1 MADTVL
7 YGSGIFKDA
16 QGNVVQ
22 VQGLTEADVGKIKEY
37 HGKVD
42 TLEQLMK
49 AVNAGQKMIALQDYY
64 TTEDYKSEMAIGVYY
79 MVPFN
84 ASDEYL
90 QWDEKTGAPK
100 ADQEGVTDH
109 KVAYFWVVMKNS
121 DDTVNKLGK
130 QDIVGDIKG
139 YATLA
144 GTQTFTGD
152 NTFDKDIT
160 VTVEQDHNSLG
171 DTKLPT
177 MKTVK
182 ALVDQKVLDAGHLK
196 GKYYATGKPDDGS
209 LVVNEIAFFA
219 ATNIIA

>member
-1 MADTVL
+1 MADTIM
-7 YGSGIFKDA
+7 YGSGAFKDA

-22 VQGLTEADVGKIKEY
+22 IQGLTEGDIGKIKEY
-37 HGKVD
+37 HGRVEN
-42 TLEQLMK
+42 LEKLLK

-64 TTEDYKSEMAIGVYY
+64 TNEDYKSEMAVGVYY

-84 ASDEYL
+84 ASDEFL

-100 ADQEGVTDH
+100 TDQADVTDH

-121 DDTVNKLGK
+121 EDTVNKLGK
-130 QDIVGDIKG
+130 QDVVGDIKG
-139 YATLA
+139 YATLV

-152 NTFDKDIT
+152 NTFEKDIT
-160 VTVEQDHNSLG
+160 VTAEQDHNSLG

-182 ALVDQKVLDAGHLK
+182 ALVDQKVLDAAHLK
-196 GKYYATGKPDDGS
+196 GKYYATGKPADDS

-219 ATNIIA
+219 ATNVIA